1 MKRITKRIWS
11 VLITCSLACSM
22 ILAAP
27 GELQSMGEVK
37 AATYTV
43 GQQWTWGSGQ
53 TGTFTVP
60 VTGFYDF
67 FVKGGSGNGGNTN
80 GCDYATSQAGE
91 SGGFMTGRV
100 KLTKGSVLT
109 INTGITGGGQDGSSA
124 YNSTH
129 KITMTGG
136 KNGTQSKVT
145 MDGTLLIS
153 AAGGAGGS
161 AYHTCNRC
169 EDEPATWGYG
179 HAGEGANYRAMEYG
193 WTGINI
199 YYTSS
204 EPVVAIY
211 YAEMA
216 KTELKDC
223 TTFDGNSASFDA
235 YLADAASYCW
245 YYNDGTDWQEIG
257 IITGSD
263 PSVEIEKG
271 GRYFKLEMKYSE
283 EWKENISV
291 LTLKS
296 ADINS
301 DDGLQIRCVAEGDTT
316 LDTTASLKVLKNGY
330 QEIMASYHKQ
340 LEAGTEIKIE
350 DVLVA
355 LLYESG
361 SPTFASGWSNLY
373 FLEEDEEGN
382 EQEVKTV
389 RVEQGENVY
398 RVRLKDM
405 NPDPTDTTKETTFQ
419 VTGVDTIAPIMESV
433 AVSPYSVR
441 NEDASEEPEVIT
453 VTLDGSDNYTP
464 ADKLLYAIKLQGE
477 ELVEG
482 DFSSQQEYELSIPDN
497 SVYVAYIKDLAGNIT
512 SQEVSI
518 LLRDADD
525 PMIVSATLVFP
536 AEDGWVNKNIIEVE
550 ATDNY
555 MPEHLTYRF
564 TPPAGVEFDQEDE
577 ENCFGI
583 WITESRC
590 IIESNGVYQIEVMD
604 SVGNITSTE
613 INVTNI
619 DQNKP
624 EIENIEIQ
632 AIS

>member
-1 MKRITKRIWS
+1 MPTYS
-11 VLITCSLACSM
+11 
-22 ILAAP
+22 
-27 GELQSMGEVK
+27 
-37 AATYTV
+37 ATT
-43 GQQWTWGSGQ
+43 
-53 TGTFTVP
+53 
-60 VTGFYDF
+60 
-67 FVKGGSGNGGNTN
+67 
-80 GCDYATSQAGE
+80 
-91 SGGFMTGRV
+91 
-100 KLTKGSVLT
+100 
-109 INTGITGGGQDGSSA
+109 GSSFRWQDEKTL
-124 YNSTH
+124 S
-129 KITMTGG
+129 TMTGNAG
-136 KNGTQSKVT
+136 NG
-145 MDGTLLIS
+145 
-153 AAGGAGGS
+153 AAVITFIKA
-161 AYHTCNRC
+161 
-169 EDEPATWGYG
+169 
-179 HAGEGANYRAMEYG
+179 
-193 WTGINI
+193 
-199 YYTSS
+199 SS
-204 EPVVAIY
+204 I
-211 YAEMA
+211 
-216 KTELKDC
+216 ELKDV
-223 TTFDGNSASFDA
+223 TTIDTMDA
-235 YLADAASYCW
+235 TFKTFLADASNYTW
-245 YYNDGTDWQEIG
+245 YYHNGTEWQEIG
-257 IITGSD
+257 NVSEENA
-263 PSVEIEKG
+263 SAEIEKE
-271 GRYFKLEMKYSE
+271 GRKYQLSIGYDE
-283 EWKENISV
+283 TYGENMAV
-291 LTLKS
+291 LALKNTNKS
-296 ADINS
+296 T
-301 DDGLQIRCVAEGDTT
+301 DDGLQLKCVAEGTEVFESQ
-316 LDTTASLKVLKNGY
+316 AQLKVLKNGY

-373 FLEEDEEGN
+373 FVEEDEEGN

-441 NEDASEEPEVIT
+441 NEDASAEPEVIT

-477 ELVEG
+477 EPSEG
-482 DFSSQQEYELSIPDN
+482 DFSSKQEYELSIPDN